1 MMRPAGREAD
11 SLHVSGWSIPGVGS
25 ECRGPKGERG
35 CAAELAVACAVG
47 SVPMASFFSGD
58 LEGCPVGI
66 PVQLLSCGGSEGC
79 HKRLGVETL
88 GAELTTAVWCSLGAS
103 WPDSRAQLREQC
115 WYGGGSLVRPRC

>member
-47 SVPMASFFSGD
+47 SVPMASFF
-58 LEGCPVGI
+58 LVTWKA
-66 PVQLLSCGGSEGC
+66 VQLEFPFSCCRVEVLRGVTSGWEWRHWELSSQQ
-79 HKRLGVETL
+79 LYGVAL
-88 GAELTTAVWCSLGAS
+88 VLPGLTAGLS
-103 WPDSRAQLREQC
+103 
-115 WYGGGSLVRPRC
+115 